1 MSAQEHSTSH
11 ILQSLVVNLTIAATK
26 AVAAVFTGSGAMLAE
41 ALHSA
46 ADCLNQLFLL
56 IGVKQAKRKPDASHP
71 LGYGRAT
78 YFWSFLVALMLF
90 TGGGVF
96 SIYEG
101 LHKIGEPEPVTR
113 VWLGIAILGFSLA
126 LEGYSTYSNIRE
138 LHQRRG
144 STPFWQYLR
153 TTKDAD
159 LVVVFGENS
168 AAVLGLAFA
177 LAALVLAAVTG
188 DGRWD
193 GIGSLL
199 IGLVLVAVAI
209 FLATEVK
216 SLLLGESADPVVAEA
231 VQRVVAET
239 HELDRVL
246 SLITLQQ
253 GPGEVLVAVKL
264 AFAYKLDIDAAC
276 ATINAFESR
285 LRQLRPEVRWCFVEP
300 DIPRISSS
308 RAVES
313 GAVHETASG
322 NRP

>member
-1 MSAQEHSTSH
+1 MSDQEHSTSH
-11 ILQSLVVNLTIAATK
+11 ILQSLVVNLIIAATK
-26 AVAAVFTGSGAMLAE
+26 GVAAVFTKSGAMLAE
-41 ALHSA
+41 ALHSS

-56 IGVKQAKRKPDASHP
+56 IGVKQARRKPDPSHP

-101 LHKIGEPEPVTR
+101 IHKLAEPEAVER
-113 VWLGIAILGFSLA
+113 VWLGIAILLFSLL
-126 LEGYSTYSNIRE
+126 LEGWSTFSNVRD
-138 LHQRRG
+138 LNARRG
-144 STPFWQYLR
+144 ATPFWQYLR

-168 AAVLGLAFA
+168 AASLGLVFA

-193 GIGSLL
+193 GAGSLL
-199 IGLVLVAVAI
+199 VGLVLVAVAI
-209 FLATEVK
+209 FLATEIK
-216 SLLLGESADPVVAEA
+216 SLLLGESAAPEVERAVRQVAG
-231 VQRVVAET
+231 ET
-239 HELDRVL
+239 HEIDRVL

-264 AFAYKLDIDAAC
+264 AFAYKVDIDAAC
-276 ATINAFESR
+276 ATINGFEER
-285 LRQLRPEVRWCFVEP
+285 LRELRPDVRWCFVEP
-300 DIPRISSS
+300 DLPRIASS
-308 RAVES
+308 RSVTGV
-313 GAVHETASG
+313 GA
-322 NRP
+322 